1 MSCAAILVAAG
12 RGERAGGGVPKQY
25 RDLAGKMV
33 LERTLERFLGHP
45 AVDDVVVVINPDDAA
60 FFAGIDAP
68 VLWVNGG
75 ATRTAS
81 VRAGLAAL
89 ESRRPDQV
97 LIHDA
102 ARPFVSDRVI
112 SDVVDALAD
121 APAAL
126 PVLPVTDALLAH
138 ADGNMCDS
146 VDRDRLRA
154 AQTPQGFRLD
164 SLLNAYEKLGEAS
177 AHDDASV
184 ALAAGLQV
192 QLTRGEAG
200 NFKLTTPEDFE
211 RAEALL
217 GKTDMIY
224 VTGQGFDVHRLEP
237 SDHMYLCG
245 VRLDQDYGLVGHSD
259 ADVGLHALTD
269 AILGAA
275 GEGDIGQHFPPTDP
289 QWRGASSDRFLMHAC
304 QLLKNAGGALVN
316 ADITLICERP
326 KVGPYRDEMR
336 ARVAELVGLPL
347 ARVNIKATTTEK
359 LGFTG
364 RREGVAAQA
373 IVTARMPEDV

>member
-45 AVDDVVVVINPDDAA
+45 AIDDVVVVINPDDAA

-89 ESRRPDQV
+89 ESRRSEQV

-164 SLLNAYEKLGEAS
+164 ALLDAYEKLGDAS

-192 QLTRGEAG
+192 HLTRGEAG

-245 VRLDQDYGLVGHSD
+245 VRLDQDFGLVGHSD
-259 ADVGLHALTD
+259 ADVGL
-269 AILGAA
+269 
-275 GEGDIGQHFPPTDP
+275 
-289 QWRGASSDRFLMHAC
+289 
-304 QLLKNAGGALVN
+304 
-316 ADITLICERP
+316 
-326 KVGPYRDEMR
+326 
-336 ARVAELVGLPL
+336 
-347 ARVNIKATTTEK
+347 
-359 LGFTG
+359 
-364 RREGVAAQA
+364 
-373 IVTARMPEDV
+373 